1 MRVTL
6 AGYLSDHMGRVLL
19 QRVSERSLEPV
30 TCPWEVGQE
39 PAGALADAFR
49 AATGLYV
56 LPVRLVG
63 VSYAAGDA
71 VTLSY
76 RCTLRGGE
84 LATPAGQP
92 PAGFFDAPPPPRG
105 LSRDQARQLDDAL
118 RHQGGPAT
126 LATVGGGPGRHWP
139 RARPAPPPDDAPG
152 EWTAEA
158 RLLLAGA
165 AGQVAWT
172 QPGAAGPWRLPA
184 APVAGQA
191 PWEAAARLREA
202 LGLGGAPLSLRR
214 IAGDAARARLSFV
227 FAAAYGGPAA
237 GAPGAVRWAAPDAAA
252 GQAAGDAALA
262 AAVLRDPAATTVSA

>member
-1 MRVTL
+1 MHVTL
-6 AGYLSDHMGRVLL
+6 AGYLSDHLGRVLL
-19 QRVSERSLEPV
+19 QRVTDRSLEPV

-39 PAGALADAFR
+39 PASALAAAFR

-63 VSYAAGDA
+63 VCYVAGDA

-92 PAGFFDAPPPPRG
+92 PAGFFDVPPAPRG
-105 LSRDQARQLDDAL
+105 LSRAHAHQLDEAL
-118 RHQGGPAT
+118 HHQGGPAT

-139 RARPAPPPDDAPG
+139 RARANPPADDAPG
-152 EWTAEA
+152 QWTAEA
-158 RLLLAGA
+158 RLLLADA

-172 QPGAAGPWRLPA
+172 QPDAAGPWRLPA

-191 PWEAAARLREA
+191 PWEAAARLQDA

-214 IAGDAARARLSFV
+214 IAGDAVRTRLSFV
-227 FAAAYGGPAA
+227 FVAAYA
-237 GAPGAVRWAAPDAAA
+237 GAPGAVRWAAPDAAT
-252 GQAAGDAALA
+252 GQDGGDAALA
-262 AAVLRDPAATTVSA
+262 TAALHDPAATTVSV